1 MNVITYRIKGI
12 DKEAGPNNYRYIIIG
27 LAALIGGCTMSYF
40 SNLTWQ
46 DAIKDIIDILIVTY
60 IIYHL
65 IILVRGTR
73 AVQLLKG
80 IIFLLLIWS
89 ISTLFDLY
97 TLKWLMNQMFTF
109 GVLAIFIIFQ
119 PELRRA
125 LEQLGRGKLF
135 GRNTA
140 DEEQFGKEI
149 GEIIKAVNYLA
160 RRKIGALIVFERQT
174 GLNEYTES
182 GIPTQ
187 SVISSQLLINIFIP
201 NTPLHDGAVII
212 QNHKLAAA
220 ACYLPLSENPF
231 ISKEL
236 GTRHRASIGISEV
249 TDAISIVVSEE
260 TGQISL
266 AMDGQV
272 VRNINEESLIS
283 KLYEEL
289 GPNSGD
295 HDKIKPFW
303 KKKGARK
310 NG

>member
-1 MNVITYRIKGI
+1 T
-12 DKEAGPNNYRYIIIG
+12 
-27 LAALIGGCTMSYF
+27 
-40 SNLTWQ
+40 
-46 DAIKDIIDILIVTY
+46 IKDIIDILIVTY

-65 IILVRGTR
+65 ILLVRGTR

-80 IIFLLLIWS
+80 ILFLVVIWAV
-89 ISTLFDLY
+89 STWFDLY

-135 GRNTA
+135 GRSTA
-140 DEEQFGKEI
+140 DEEEFGKEVS
-149 GEIIKAVNYLA
+149 EIIKAINYLS
-160 RRKIGALIVFERQT
+160 RRKIGALIVFERDT

-182 GIPTQ
+182 GIPMQ

-212 QNHKLAAA
+212 QGHRIAAA

-236 GTRHRASIGISEV
+236 GTRHRAAIGISEV
-249 TDAISIVVSEE
+249 TDAITIIVSEE
-260 TGQISL
+260 TGAISL
-266 AMDGQV
+266 TANGDLH
-272 VRNINEESLIS
+272 RNLSLEEFEA
-283 KLYEEL
+283 KLRRIWFGEQPSE
-289 GPNSGD
+289 S
-295 HDKIKPFW
+295 
-303 KKKGARK
+303 AS
-310 NG
+310 